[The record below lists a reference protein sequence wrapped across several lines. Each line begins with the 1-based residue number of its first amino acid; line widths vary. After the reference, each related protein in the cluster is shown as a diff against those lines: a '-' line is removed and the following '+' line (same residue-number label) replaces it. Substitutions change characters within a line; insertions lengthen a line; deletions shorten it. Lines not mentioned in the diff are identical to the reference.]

1 MRIRALQTFTIALFD
16 RMVVLNAAKG
26 KVKAD
31 EADIEDKIAQQYVDA
46 GMAEIVKGKPAKG
59 KSAKGKSAKGK
70 SAKGKSAKDPLD
82 HDGDGRKGGVA
93 PAAEPT
99 KDEASNEAAEDKAP

>member
-1 MRIRALQTFTIALFD
+1 MRIRALQTFTIALPD
-16 RMVVLNAAKG
+16 QMVVLNAAKG

-31 EADIEDKIAQQYVDA
+31 EADIEDSIAQQYIDA
-46 GMAEIVKGKPAKG
+46 GMAEIVKGKP
-59 KSAKGKSAKGK
+59 
-70 SAKGKSAKDPLD
+70 AKDPLD

>member
-1 MRIRALQTFTIALFD
+1 MRIRALHTFTIALPD
-16 RMVVLNAAKG
+16 QMVVLNAAKG

-31 EADIEDKIAQQYVDA
+31 EADIEDSIAQQYIDA
-46 GMAEIVKGKPAKG
+46 GMAEPAKG
-59 KSAKGKSAKGK
+59 KP
-70 SAKGKSAKDPLD
+70 AKDPLD

>member
-70 SAKGKSAKDPLD
+70 SAKAPLD

>member
-1 MRIRALQTFTIALFD
+1 MRIRALQTFTIALPD

-31 EADIEDKIAQQYVDA
+31 EADIEDSIAQQYIDA
-46 GMAEIVKGKPAKG
+46 GMAEPAKG
-59 KSAKGKSAKGK
+59 KP
-70 SAKGKSAKDPLD
+70 AKDPLD

>member
-59 KSAKGKSAKGK
+59 KSAKGKSAK
-70 SAKGKSAKDPLD
+70 DPLD

>member
-1 MRIRALQTFTIALFD
+1 MRIRALQTFTIALPD

-31 EADIEDKIAQQYVDA
+31 EADIDDSIAQQYVDA
-46 GMAEIVKGKPAKG
+46 GMAEPAKGKPAKN
-59 KSAKGKSAKGK
+59 
-70 SAKGKSAKDPLD
+70 PLD

-93 PAAEPT
+93 PAADKTADPA
-99 KDEASNEAAEDKAP
+99 KDEASNEAPEDQAP

>member
-1 MRIRALQTFTIALFD
+1 MRIRALQTFTIALPD

-31 EADIEDKIAQQYVDA
+31 EADIEDSIAQQYIDA
-46 GMAEIVKGKPAKG
+46 GMAEPAKG
-59 KSAKGKSAKGK
+59 KP
-70 SAKGKSAKDPLD
+70 AKDPLD

-93 PAAEPT
+93 PAADPT

>member
-31 EADIEDKIAQQYVDA
+31 EADLEDKIAQQYVDA
-46 GMAEIVKGKPAKG
+46 GMAEIVKGKP
-59 KSAKGKSAKGK
+59 AKGKSAKGK

>member
-1 MRIRALQTFTIALFD
+1 MRIRALQTFTIALPD
-16 RMVVLNAAKG
+16 QMVVLNAAKG

-31 EADIEDKIAQQYVDA
+31 EADIEDSIAQQYIDA
-46 GMAEIVKGKPAKG
+46 GMAEIV
-59 KSAKGKSAKGK
+59 
-70 SAKGKSAKDPLD
+70 KGKSAKDPLD

>member
-70 SAKGKSAKDPLD
+70 SAKDPLD

>member
-16 RMVVLNAAKG
+16 RMVVTNGAKG

-31 EADIEDKIAQQYVDA
+31 EADLEDKIAQQYVDA
-46 GMAEIVKGKPAKG
+46 GMAEIVKGKP
-59 KSAKGKSAKGK
+59 AKGKSAKGK

>member
-31 EADIEDKIAQQYVDA
+31 EADIEDSIAQQYIDA
-46 GMAEIVKGKPAKG
+46 GMAEPAKG
-59 KSAKGKSAKGK
+59 KP
-70 SAKGKSAKDPLD
+70 AKDPLD